1 MGVLCTLI
9 HLEEEHWQV
18 HLHLL
23 HLHLRVLLADPPVAA
38 RAEIVRTPIVKHI
51 GKAEIVVEFI
61 GVKYVY
67 DSLEDDLREHFD
79 ARQGPEWNILLMR
92 RGQDTADGDVAYH
105 IVYRETSL

>member
-1 MGVLCTLI
+1 MYAHPVGGGA
-9 HLEEEHWQV
+9 
-18 HLHLL
+18 
-23 HLHLRVLLADPPVAA
+23 LAGASSSSSSSNAAGGPPVAA

-51 GKAEIVVEFI
+51 GKAEIVVELI